1 MLPGYLT
8 VSSDWPVTQ
17 TNIAISV
24 NTVGNTKQLCGNMAD
39 YYSRY
44 TDVSCNIIA
53 NQIIIEQQTAGRD
66 VRLCG
71 VGILSDCDCAQS
83 SFDTVLNPSSVIT
96 PFASVTTFSLLHT
109 D

>member
-1 MLPGYLT
+1 
-8 VSSDWPVTQ
+8 
-17 TNIAISV
+17 
-24 NTVGNTKQLCGNMAD
+24 MAD
-39 YYSRY
+39 YYNKY
-44 TDVSCNIIA
+44 IDISCNIVA

-83 SFDTVLNPSSVIT
+83 SFDPVLNPSSVTT
-96 PFASVTTFSLLHT
+96 PFAAVTTLSLLPT